1 MCIYI
6 YRTLRERERGVYL
19 NHKESPAKR
28 HQIGHC
34 SQRDAAFQPPQC
46 ESFGTSE
53 ELELSKAEGALEA
66 QWSNQLEMKYV
77 CVYIYICDYTFCLR
91 A

>member
-1 MCIYI
+1 M
-6 YRTLRERERGVYL
+6 

-34 SQRDAAFQPPQC
+34 SQRDAAFQPPQW

-77 CVYIYICDYTFCLR
+77 CVYIYIYVIIHFVYVLKCLYGVSPP
-91 A
+91 